1 MWVQSWGGIILNT
14 ESVNDPVV
22 NHIYDTVEEISA
34 QVYEYTEAMA
44 SAPPLVA
51 DGLHEGFRLLADF
64 NGVVLAGQEL
74 EADWGYKFI
83 TWQRTPDRTAMTQ
96 GNYYDGGD
104 KYEAAKLDF
113 ACRTGLVQ
121 ESRQFSNE
129 QLAEVYRCVHKTL
142 DSEYPITD
150 QRHKVLEQ
158 VAEQIE
164 SSVDDLD
171 ELVGQ
176 SNQQELEAAQ
186 EQGRDGPDMEF

>member
-74 EADWGYKFI
+74 EADWG
-83 TWQRTPDRTAMTQ
+83 TSSLPGSAPRTAP
-96 GNYYDGGD
+96 
-104 KYEAAKLDF
+104 L
-113 ACRTGLVQ
+113 
-121 ESRQFSNE
+121 
-129 QLAEVYRCVHKTL
+129 
-142 DSEYPITD
+142 
-150 QRHKVLEQ
+150 
-158 VAEQIE
+158 
-164 SSVDDLD
+164 
-171 ELVGQ
+171 
-176 SNQQELEAAQ
+176 
-186 EQGRDGPDMEF
+186 